1 MDLVVPDKDKS
12 LNEGA
17 IEPWEPTSSDFYPTL
32 LKRVC
37 EVYKINMDK
46 PYKKLTDRQK
56 NILMHGSGDKEI
68 EFTFTQRN
76 GAHVNAKW
84 YSKGLFLISIDAT
97 MSLLLSIPVK

>member
-1 MDLVVPDKDKS
+1 MVLVKTTVDMDLVVPDKDKS

-17 IEPWEPTSSDFYPTL
+17 LNHGSLQVRLLSNIVKTS
-32 LKRVC
+32 VC

-84 YSKGLFLISIDAT
+84 YSKGYS
-97 MSLLLSIPVK
+97 